1 MTFPIYLGNT
11 RRSIEDLTLAQDSIN
26 NTLTSGSGSV
36 DIALSNSDHI

>member
-1 MTFPIYLGNT
+1 MTPLVDLSTT
-11 RRSIEDLTLAQDSIN
+11 RNVVHLTLAQDSIN